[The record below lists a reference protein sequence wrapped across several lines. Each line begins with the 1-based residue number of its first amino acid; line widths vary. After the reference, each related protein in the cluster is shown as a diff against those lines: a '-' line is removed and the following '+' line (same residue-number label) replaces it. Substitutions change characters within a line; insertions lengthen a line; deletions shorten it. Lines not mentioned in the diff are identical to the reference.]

1 MTQDEIFM
9 SAALSEAQR
18 AAFAGEVPVGAV
30 IVKNGEII
38 SVGRNT
44 KETKGVATGHAE
56 IEAIEAAC
64 RALGTWRLSGCI
76 LYVTLEP
83 CPMCAG
89 AVVNARVDRVVYG
102 SSDPKA
108 GAMGSVLNFN
118 SYPLNHKPEI
128 TSGVLEEE
136 CGRILS
142 AFFASK
148 RK

>member
-9 SAALSEAQR
+9 SAALAEAQK
-18 AAFAGEVPVGAV
+18 AAFAGEVPVGAA
-30 IVKNGEII
+30 IVKDGKVI

-44 KETKGVATGHAE
+44 KETKGIATGHAE
-56 IEAIEAAC
+56 IEAIETAC
-64 RALGTWRLSGCI
+64 YALGTWRLSDCT

-89 AVVNARVDRVVYG
+89 AIVNARVGRVVFG
-102 SSDPKA
+102 TSDPKA

-118 SYPLNHKPEI
+118 AYPLNHKPEI
-128 TSGVLEEE
+128 ASGVLEDE
-136 CGRILS
+136 CSKILS

>member
-9 SAALSEAQR
+9 SAALSEAQK

-30 IVKNGEII
+30 IVRNGEVI
-38 SVGRNT
+38 SSGRNT
-44 KETKGVATGHAE
+44 KETSGIATGHAE

-64 RALGTWRLSGCI
+64 RTLGTWRLSDCT
-76 LYVTLEP
+76 LYVTLQP

-89 AVVNARVDRVVYG
+89 AIVNARVGRVVFG

-118 SYPLNHKPEI
+118 AYPLNHKPEI
-128 TSGVLEEE
+128 ATGVLEDE
-136 CGRILS
+136 CGKILS

>member
-1 MTQDEIFM
+1 MIADEIFM
-9 SAALSEAQR
+9 SAALTEAQK

-30 IVKNGEII
+30 VVQNGEII
-38 SVGRNT
+38 SRGRNT
-44 KETKGVATGHAE
+44 KETRGVATGHAE

-64 RALGTWRLSGCI
+64 RVLDSWRLSDCTI
-76 LYVTLEP
+76 YVTLEP

-89 AVVNARVDRVVYG
+89 AIVNARMGRVVFG

-118 SYPLNHKPEI
+118 AYPLNHKPEI
-128 TSGVLEEE
+128 TSGVLENE
-136 CGRILS
+136 CSKLLS